1 MPPLMPSR
9 IRLAWLS
16 VCMSWRD
23 WLGRH
28 RRGLGLLPTIPRAV
42 YWVRSRG
49 VPTAM
54 AQVAHI
60 VESAVERRSRERL
73 FAVASPGLSDA
84 ELVASVLGTSNAET
98 DTLELAHE
106 LLSRYGGV
114 LGLLSAKA
122 ESLLAV
128 GHMRDANV
136 AALLAI
142 PELLRRAESSKLTR
156 APVVSSSD
164 EVRRFLGLHL
174 AGEER
179 EVFGALLLDT
189 RHRLIAAEDIF
200 FGSIDRTA
208 VYPREVAKC
217 CLRHNAAAV
226 VLFHNHPS
234 GNAEPSQGDRDLT
247 KRLQL
252 LLDEIDVRVVDHG
265 VVAGLR
271 RVSMAERGM
280 L

>member
-1 MPPLMPSR
+1 
-9 IRLAWLS
+9 
-16 VCMSWRD
+16 
-23 WLGRH
+23 
-28 RRGLGLLPTIPRAV
+28 
-42 YWVRSRG
+42 
-49 VPTAM
+49 M
-54 AQVAHI
+54 AEAAPI
-60 VESAVERRSRERL
+60 VEFAVAERPRERL
-73 FAVASPGLSDA
+73 LEAGPRCLTDA
-84 ELVASVLGTSNAET
+84 ELLALVLRTGNGNANAV
-98 DTLELAHE
+98 DLAHM
-106 LLSRYGGV
+106 LLDRFGGV
-114 LGLLSAKA
+114 LGVLSSTA

-128 GHMRDANV
+128 PGLGDAKV

-142 PELLRRAESSKLTR
+142 RELLERAEMAKMKN

-164 EVRRFLGLHL
+164 EVRRYLGMHL

-189 RHRLIAAEDIF
+189 RHRVLGVEDIF
-200 FGSIDRTA
+200 LGSIDRTM

-234 GNAEPSQGDRDLT
+234 GNAEPSPSDRELT
-247 KRLQL
+247 ERLNSVL
-252 LLDEIDVRVVDHG
+252 NEIDVRLLDHV

>member
-1 MPPLMPSR
+1 
-9 IRLAWLS
+9 
-16 VCMSWRD
+16 
-23 WLGRH
+23 
-28 RRGLGLLPTIPRAV
+28 
-42 YWVRSRG
+42 
-49 VPTAM
+49 M
-54 AQVAHI
+54 AQAAYI
-60 VESAVERRSRERL
+60 VESTVQGRSHGRL
-73 FAVASPGLSDA
+73 SPFASASLSDA
-84 ELVASVLGTSNAET
+84 ELVASVLGTANREMDSL
-98 DTLELAHE
+98 DLAHD
-106 LLSRYGGV
+106 LLTRYGGV
-114 LGLLSAKA
+114 FGLLSAKA
-122 ESLLAV
+122 ESLVAV
-128 GHMRDANV
+128 GHMNEANV

-142 PELLRRAESSKLTR
+142 RELLKRAEFSKLTR
-156 APVVSSSD
+156 APLVSSSD

-179 EVFGALLLDT
+179 EVFGALLLNT
-189 RHRLIAAEDIF
+189 RHRLIATEDIF
-200 FGSIDRTA
+200 FGSIDRTT

-234 GNAEPSQGDRDLT
+234 GNAEPSAGDRDLT

-252 LLDEIDVRVVDHG
+252 LLDEIDVRLLDHV